1 MNPACS
7 GQLSISVFRA
17 SVVPGA
23 GRWPSGCSRGAGGV
37 PSDGVWL
44 VMDQAGN
51 SWPARL
57 WRHTSLMQRMAFVA
71 LVPTLI
77 TAGLLVTLLT
87 QRQLVSLRRMAQT
100 NADSI
105 ATQTA
110 SVSVQP
116 LRAMR
121 LRELMRIADSIGE
134 LPHVTRVQIR
144 TADGQILADHRADD
158 DERHEVMSVVR
169 QVGRP
174 AGEGHHHHVVG
185 GADAA
190 VVE

>member
-110 SVSVQP
+110 SVFWSVGVVPDIPGWELRCP
-116 LRAMR
+116 LPPARYLQSYGQNGR
-121 LRELMRIADSIGE
+121 LQNPGPE
-134 LPHVTRVQIR
+134 
-144 TADGQILADHRADD
+144 
-158 DERHEVMSVVR
+158 
-169 QVGRP
+169 
-174 AGEGHHHHVVG
+174 
-185 GADAA
+185 
-190 VVE
+190 